1 MKLLEGKVA
10 IITGAGGGLGR
21 SHALALAAEGA
32 KVVVNDP
39 GVSRDGSGGVG
50 GKMADAV
57 VDEIRKA
64 GGQAVANYDSV
75 ADAGDKIV
83 KTAVDAFGRVDILV
97 NNAGILRDKTIHNMT
112 DDMWDLVLAVHLR
125 GTFLCT
131 RAAAKVMKEK
141 GSGGRI
147 INTTSVAGLKGN
159 FGQSN
164 YSAAKAGIYGFTLTA
179 AMELAK
185 DGIFVNAIAPIA
197 KTRMTE
203 EIDSVPAEYRPEEV
217 SPVVVFFASEL
228 SKDLS
233 GRIIGVHGRH
243 LFEYKMELT
252 EGREKKEAWTP
263 AEIGEWIRSPEAPKA
278 AAPAA
283 GAAAGGP
290 SVAAIFKALPAAFDP
305 EKSAGWDSLL
315 HFAVSGAGD
324 WTVEVKN
331 KAVRVAEGK
340 PDAPSCVITVDGD
353 TLIGMVQGKV
363 KGDAA
368 FMSGKLKATK
378 VPDLGKFGKAFDFK
392 KLKVDAPAAA
402 PAGGGGSVG
411 AVFQSL
417 PGAFDAEKSAG
428 WDTLIHFAVTGAGDW
443 TVEVKDK
450 KVRVA
455 EGKPAAPVSVISTD
469 ADTLMGMVEGRIK
482 GDMAFMSGKLKATKV
497 PDLGKFG
504 KVFDFRKLKS
514 GGAGAPSAPVAG
526 ASPSRGPID
535 LGALLSRMQSQF
547 LPEKAAG
554 FNGTLLFK
562 VDGQAATIEIKDK
575 TIAVKPPVPLATCVI
590 TTDGATLSGI
600 VEASLDVQKAFSDGK
615 IKVTHPPS
623 WMKFRQIF
631 KFEPEKGLHRS
642 LIGKKYG
649 GAAMLIRPEKLAAY
663 EAAVEDP
670 GTLIFP
676 VTLVKELFM
685 KLLEDPDFNGEL
697 SRMVHGEQLFH
708 FHRPLKAWDLITPR
722 GRVLGIEDKSS
733 GQILNFGQRI
743 YCEGDLVVEMES
755 RLFFRGEPGEKASES
770 KPAAEKPSRPAPTAT
785 AKVTVPSDL
794 PKRYA
799 EASGDMNPIHVDRSF
814 ARSAGFKDVILHGL
828 GTLALVAKSLPK
840 DLEELQVR
848 FTKPVYPNDPLTT
861 SIWRSGERI
870 EFETFN
876 AAGEAVLSQGLAVVR
891 SKAL

>member
-21 SHALALAAEGA
+21 AHALAFAAEGA
-32 KVVVNDP
+32 KVLVNDP
-39 GVSRDGSGGVG
+39 GVSRDGSGGG
-50 GKMADAV
+50 AKMADAV
-57 VDEIRKA
+57 VDEIQKA
-64 GGQAVANYDSV
+64 GGQAAANYDSV
-75 ADAGDKIV
+75 ADGGDKIV
-83 KTAVDAFGRVDILV
+83 KAAVDAFGKVDILV

-112 DDMWDLVLAVHLR
+112 DDMWDLVVAVHLR

-131 RAAAKVMKEK
+131 RAAAKVMKDK
-141 GSGGRI
+141 GTGGRI

-185 DGIFVNAIAPIA
+185 DGITVNAIAPIA

-203 EIDSVPAEYRPEEV
+203 EIESVPAEYRPEEV
-217 SPVVVFFASEL
+217 SPLVLFFASDL

-243 LFEYKMELT
+243 LFEYKMEIT
-252 EGREKKEAWTP
+252 EGKEKKEAWTP
-263 AEIGEWIRSPEAPKA
+263 AEIGEWIRTPETPRA

-283 GAAAGGP
+283 ASGGGP
-290 SVAAIFKALPAAFDP
+290 TVPAVFQALPGAFDA
-305 EKSAGWDSLL
+305 EKSAGWDALI
-315 HFAVSGAGD
+315 HFAVTGAGD

-340 PDAPSCVITVDGD
+340 PDAPTCVITVDAD
-353 TLIGMVQGKV
+353 TLLGMVQGKI

-392 KLKVDAPAAA
+392 KIKLDSPAAA
-402 PAGGGGSVG
+402 PAGGGGGSV
-411 AVFQSL
+411 ASVFQSL
-417 PGAFDAEKSAG
+417 AGAFDAEKSAG

-455 EGKPAAPVSVISTD
+455 EGKPAAPTSVITTD
-469 ADTLMGMVEGRIK
+469 ADTLLGMVEGKIK

-497 PDLGKFG
+497 PDLAKFG
-504 KVFDFRKLKS
+504 KAFDFKKIKVG
-514 GGAGAPSAPVAG
+514 GGAVAQSAPVGG
-526 ASPSRGPID
+526 ASASRGPVD
-535 LGALLSRMQSQF
+535 LKATLSRMQSQF
-547 LPEKAAG
+547 LPDKAAG
-554 FNGTLLFK
+554 FNGTILFK
-562 VDGQAATIEIKDK
+562 VDGQTATLEIKDK
-575 TIAVKPPVPLATCVI
+575 TIAVKPPVPLPTCMI
-590 TTDGATLSGI
+590 TLDGPTLTGI
-600 VEASLDVQKAFSDGK
+600 VDATTDVQKAFSEGK

-649 GAAMLIRPEKLAAY
+649 GAALLIRPEKLAAY

-676 VTLVKELFM
+676 VTLVKDPFVKLF
-685 KLLEDPDFNGEL
+685 EDPDFNGEL
-697 SRMVHGEQLFH
+697 SRMVHGEQIFT

-722 GRVLGIEDKSS
+722 GRVIGIEDKSS
-733 GQILNFGQRI
+733 GQILNFGQRL
-743 YCEGDLVVEMES
+743 YCEGEPVVEMES
-755 RLFFRGEPGEKASES
+755 RLFFRGESKGEKAAAAPP
-770 KPAAEKPSRPAPTAT
+770 PARPAPTST
-785 AKVTVPSDL
+785 SKVTVPPDL
-794 PKRYA
+794 PRRYA
-799 EASGDMNPIHVDRSF
+799 EASGDMNPIHVDKSF
-814 ARSAGFKDVILHGL
+814 AQSAGFKDVILHGL

-840 DLEELQVR
+840 DLVQLQVR
-848 FTKPVYPNDPLTT
+848 FAKPVYPDDPLTT
-861 SIWRSGERI
+861 SFWRSGDRI
-870 EFETFN
+870 EFETVN
-876 AAGEAVLSQGLAVVR
+876 AAGEAVLSQGLAVIR
-891 SKAL
+891 PKAM

>member
-10 IITGAGGGLGR
+10 IVTGAGGGLGR

-32 KVVVNDP
+32 KLVVNDP
-39 GVSRDGSGGVG
+39 GVSRDGSGGAG

-64 GGQAVANYDSV
+64 GGQAVASYDSV
-75 ADAGDKIV
+75 ADAGDRIV

-131 RAAAKVMKEK
+131 RAAARVMKEK
-141 GSGGRI
+141 GTGGRI

-185 DGIFVNAIAPIA
+185 DGISVNAIAPIA

-203 EIDSVPAEYRPEEV
+203 EIDSVPVEYRPEEV
-217 SPVVVFFASEL
+217 SPVVVFFASDL
-228 SKDLS
+228 AKDLS

-252 EGREKKEAWTP
+252 EGKEKKESWTP
-263 AEIGEWIRSPEAPKA
+263 AEISEWIRTPETPKA

-283 GAAAGGP
+283 AAAGGP
-290 SVAAIFKALPAAFDP
+290 SVGAVFKALPAAFDP
-305 EKSAGWDSLL
+305 EKSAGWDSLM
-315 HFAVSGAGD
+315 HFAIPGTGD

-331 KAVRVAEGK
+331 KTVRVAEGK
-340 PDAPSCVITVDGD
+340 PDAPSSVITVDAD

-378 VPDLGKFGKAFDFK
+378 VPDLGKFGKAFDFRK
-392 KLKVDAPAAA
+392 IKVDGPAAA
-402 PAGGGGSVG
+402 PAGGGGSV
-411 AVFQSL
+411 AALFQSL

-428 WDTLIHFAVTGAGDW
+428 WDTLIHFAVAGAGDW
-443 TVEVKDK
+443 TIEVKDK

-455 EGKPAAPVSVISTD
+455 DGKPAAPTSVITTD
-469 ADTLMGMVEGRIK
+469 ADTLLGMVEGRIK

-504 KVFDFRKLKS
+504 KVFDFKKLKV
-514 GGAGAPSAPVAG
+514 AAPAPAAAAAAAAPTSV
-526 ASPSRGPID
+526 D
-535 LGALLSRMQSQF
+535 LAALLSRMVGQF
-547 LPEKAAG
+547 LPDKAAG

-562 VDGQAATIEIKDK
+562 VDGQAGTLEIKDK
-575 TIAVKPPVPLATCVI
+575 TIAVRPPVPLATCVI
-590 TTDGATLSGI
+590 TTDGPTLAGI
-600 VEASLDVQKAFSDGK
+600 VEATLDVQKAFSDGK

-631 KFEPEKGLHRS
+631 KFEPERGLHRS
-642 LIGKKYG
+642 LIGKKFG

-676 VTLVKELFM
+676 VTLVKDPFV
-685 KLLEDPDFNGEL
+685 KFLEDPDFNGDL

-743 YCEGDLVVEMES
+743 YCEGELVVEMET
-755 RLFFRGEPGEKASES
+755 RLFFRGEAKGEKPAEA
-770 KPAAEKPSRPAPTAT
+770 KPARPAPSSTS
-785 AKVTVPSDL
+785 KVTVPSDL
-794 PKRYA
+794 PQRYA
-799 EASGDMNPIHVDRSF
+799 EASGDMNPIHVDKAF
-814 ARSAGFKDVILHGL
+814 ARSVGFKDVILHGL

-840 DLEELQVR
+840 DLAQLGVR

-861 SIWRSGERI
+861 SFWRSGERI
-870 EFETFN
+870 EFETLN
-876 AAGEAVLSQGLAVVR
+876 AAGEAVLSQGLAIIR
-891 SKAL
+891 TKAL

>member
-21 SHALALAAEGA
+21 AHALAFAAEGA
-32 KVVVNDP
+32 KVLVNDP
-39 GVSRDGSGGVG
+39 GVSRDGSGGG
-50 GKMADAV
+50 AKMADTV
-57 VDEIRKA
+57 VDEIKKA
-64 GGQAVANYDSV
+64 GGQAAANYDSV
-75 ADAGDKIV
+75 ADAGEKIV
-83 KTAVDAFGRVDILV
+83 KAAVDAFGKVDILV

-112 DDMWDLVLAVHLR
+112 DDMWDLVVAVHLR

-131 RAAAKVMKEK
+131 RAAAKAMKDK
-141 GSGGRI
+141 GTGGRI

-185 DGIFVNAIAPIA
+185 DGITVNAIAPIA

-203 EIDSVPAEYRPEEV
+203 EIESVPAEYRPEEV
-217 SPVVVFFASEL
+217 SPLVVFFASDL

-243 LFEYKMELT
+243 LFEYKMEIT
-252 EGREKKEAWTP
+252 EGKEKKEAWTP
-263 AEIGEWIRSPEAPKA
+263 AEIGEWIRTPETPKS

-283 GAAAGGP
+283 AAGGGP
-290 SVAAIFKALPAAFDP
+290 SVGAVFKALPGAFDP

-315 HFAVSGAGD
+315 HFAVTGAGD

-331 KAVRVAEGK
+331 KTVRVAEGK
-340 PDAPSCVITVDGD
+340 PDAPTCVITVDAD
-353 TLIGMVQGKV
+353 TLIGMVQGKI

-392 KLKVDAPAAA
+392 KIKLDAPAAA
-402 PAGGGGSVG
+402 PAGGGGGGSI
-411 AVFQSL
+411 ASVFQSL

-455 EGKPAAPVSVISTD
+455 EGKPAAPTSVITTD
-469 ADTLMGMVEGRIK
+469 ADTLLGMVEGKIK

-497 PDLGKFG
+497 PDLAKFG
-504 KVFDFRKLKS
+504 KAFDFKKIKV
-514 GGAGAPSAPVAG
+514 GAPAAAAPAAPKSV
-526 ASPSRGPID
+526 D
-535 LGALLSRMQSQF
+535 LQSVLSRMVGQF
-547 LPEKAAG
+547 LPDKAAG
-554 FNGTLLFK
+554 FNGTILFK
-562 VDGQAATIEIKDK
+562 VDGQAATLEIKDR
-575 TIAVKPPVPLATCVI
+575 TVAVKPPVPLPTCMI
-590 TTDGATLSGI
+590 TIDGGTLSGI
-600 VEASLDVQKAFSDGK
+600 VDASVDVQKAFSEGK

-663 EAAVEDP
+663 EAAVEDA

-676 VTLVKELFM
+676 VTLVKDPFVKLF
-685 KLLEDPDFNGEL
+685 EDPDFNGEL
-697 SRMVHGEQLFH
+697 SRMVHGEQVFT

-733 GQILNFGQRI
+733 GQILNFGQRL

-755 RLFFRGEPGEKASES
+755 RLFFRGESKGEKA
-770 KPAAEKPSRPAPTAT
+770 PAAAPPARPAPTST
-785 AKVTVPSDL
+785 SKVTVPPDL
-794 PKRYA
+794 PRRYA
-799 EASGDMNPIHVDRSF
+799 EASGDMNPIHVDKTF
-814 ARSAGFKDVILHGL
+814 AQSAGFKDVILHGL

-840 DLEELQVR
+840 DLVQLQVR
-848 FTKPVYPNDPLTT
+848 FAKPVYPNDPLTT
-861 SIWRSGERI
+861 SFWRSGDRI
-870 EFETFN
+870 EFETLN
-876 AAGEAVLSQGLAVVR
+876 AAGEAVLSQGVAVVR
-891 SKAL
+891 PKAV

>member
-10 IITGAGGGLGR
+10 IVTGAGGGLGR

-32 KVVVNDP
+32 KIVVNDP
-39 GVSRDGSGGVG
+39 GVARDGSGGGG

-57 VDEIRKA
+57 VDEIKKA
-64 GGQAVANYDSV
+64 GGQAVASYDSV
-75 ADAGDKIV
+75 ADAGEKIV

-112 DDMWDLVLAVHLR
+112 DEMWDLVIAVHLR

-141 GSGGRI
+141 GTGGRI

-185 DGIFVNAIAPIA
+185 DGISVNAIAPIA

-203 EIDSVPAEYRPEEV
+203 EIDSVPAEYRAEEV
-217 SPVVVFFASEL
+217 SPVVVFFASDL
-228 SKDLS
+228 AKDLS

-243 LFEYKMELT
+243 LFEYKMEIS
-252 EGREKKEAWTP
+252 EGKEKKEAWTP
-263 AEIGEWIRSPEAPKA
+263 AEINDWIRTPETAKA
-278 AAPAA
+278 AASPAA
-283 GAAAGGP
+283 SGGP
-290 SVAAIFKALPAAFDP
+290 SVGAIFKALPAAFDP
-305 EKSAGWDSLL
+305 EKSAGWDALI
-315 HFAVSGAGD
+315 HFAVGGAGD

-331 KAVRVAEGK
+331 KTARVAEGK
-340 PDAPSCVITVDGD
+340 PDAPTCVISVDSD
-353 TLIGMVQGKV
+353 TLIGMVLGKI

-378 VPDLGKFGKAFDFK
+378 VPDLGKFGKAFDFRK
-392 KLKVDAPAAA
+392 IKFDAPAGA
-402 PAGGGGSVG
+402 PASGGGTIA

-417 PGAFDAEKSAG
+417 AGAFDAEKSAG

-455 EGKPAAPVSVISTD
+455 EGKPAAPTSVITTD
-469 ADTLMGMVEGRIK
+469 ADTLLGMVEGKIK

-497 PDLGKFG
+497 PDLAKFG
-504 KVFDFRKLKS
+504 KAFDFKKIKV
-514 GGAGAPSAPVAG
+514 GAPAPA
-526 ASPSRGPID
+526 AAAAAPKTFELAPT
-535 LGALLSRMQSQF
+535 LSRLSAGF
-547 LPEKAAG
+547 LPDKAAG

-562 VDGQAATIEIKDK
+562 VDGQAATLEIKDK

-590 TTDGATLSGI
+590 TTDGATLAGI
-600 VEASLDVQKAFSDGK
+600 VDASLDVQKAFSEGK

-642 LIGKKYG
+642 LIGRKYG

-663 EAAVEDP
+663 DGAVEDA
-670 GTLIFP
+670 GSLIFP
-676 VTLVKELFM
+676 VTLVKDPFVKLF
-685 KLLEDPDFNGEL
+685 EDPEFNGEL
-697 SRMVHGEQLFH
+697 SRMVHGEQVFT
-708 FHRPLKAWDLITPR
+708 FQRPLKAWDLITPR
-722 GRVLGIEDKSS
+722 GRVIGIEDKSS
-733 GQILNFGQRI
+733 GQILNFGQRL
-743 YCEGDLVVEMES
+743 YCEGELLIEMES
-755 RLFFRGEPGEKASES
+755 RLFFRGESKGDKAAA
-770 KPAAEKPSRPAPTAT
+770 PPAEKPARPAPTST
-785 AKVTVPSDL
+785 NKVTVPPYL

-799 EASGDMNPIHVDRSF
+799 EASGDMNPIHVDKSF
-814 ARSAGFKDVILHGL
+814 AQSAGFKDVILHGL

-840 DLEELQVR
+840 DLAQLQVR
-848 FTKPVYPNDPLTT
+848 FAKPVYPNDALTT
-861 SIWRSGERI
+861 SLWRTGDKI
-870 EFETFN
+870 EFETLN

-891 SKAL
+891 AKAL